1 MKLDFKD
8 QDAVLWTPR
17 VTLAT
22 TVTLLLL
29 QFPSVRSKITISHFH
44 FIHLFNLDSEFFVV
58 GLFLKIHPAPSTQC
72 SPPNSFME
80 MYQKKKKPKT
90 NNQKNN
96 TENIHWWDKTTS
108 TTMQRTAVICGRIIS
123 LCHKCHLFFKTQVIP
138 FHRTV
143 NSISTD
149 KLPSNQHTSQ
159 RVAAVCDI
167 IWKVSHLND

>member
-1 MKLDFKD
+1 MDSQGDFGHNSHASPASVPICKK
-8 QDAVLWTPR
+8 QNNHLSFSLHPSFQFRLWVLCSGSLSQNTPSSQH
-17 VTLAT
+17 TM
-22 TVTLLLL
+22 
-29 QFPSVRSKITISHFH
+29 FSSKQLYGNVS
-44 FIHLFNLDSEFFVV
+44 
-58 GLFLKIHPAPSTQC
+58 
-72 SPPNSFME
+72 
-80 MYQKKKKPKT
+80 KKKKPKT